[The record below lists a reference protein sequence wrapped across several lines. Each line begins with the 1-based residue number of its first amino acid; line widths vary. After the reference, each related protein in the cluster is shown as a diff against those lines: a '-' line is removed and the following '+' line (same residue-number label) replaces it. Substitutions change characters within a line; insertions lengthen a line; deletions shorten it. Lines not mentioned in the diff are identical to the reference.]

1 MSRKLN
7 GPFAAVPIWAIDLIT
22 KKGNPTHSHILM
34 CIIRLTPFD
43 GNPIM
48 TIDDISG
55 ISGLSPSTV
64 KRSIK
69 WLELHKVV
77 TSTILSAN
85 RGKSIIVNYRK
96 PKGGFTSDLAL
107 RKGGVTSDLPTPKGG
122 VTSDL
127 PGGSPVN
134 PPRGCEQGE
143 RVSIDSTLDIVQR
156 KMSNDIFLC
165 GLRPKKQ
172 QGEPMPTFG
181 ADPDNDRPWDE
192 TIALKKTTSEV
203 SQVLDHFELTARR
216 VGGKITPTGERP
228 AFRAQIKRLINA
240 GVKVPDL
247 TKMTEEFFALSRNI
261 ESPAPWR
268 VFCSR
273 EVQTGMMSKM
283 TGVSQNSPI
292 LGWVSDD
299 FQHGSDLPW
308 DEDINQKMQ
317 KIIWRRGMDVAYRYP
332 ELLVGI
338 AEVAFEDISFF
349 DTLIQS
355 ASFLI
360 TNCTTVLDNELAPVR
375 SILTDA
381 GIAIPEDILAR
392 KNLRELAPSLKQAV
406 VNYQLTRR
414 TTT

>member
-1 MSRKLN
+1 MPRKLN
-7 GPFAAVPIWAIDLIT
+7 GPFAAVPIWAIDLIA
-22 KKGNPTHSHILM
+22 KKGNPTHSYILM

-43 GNPIM
+43 GSPVM
-48 TIDDISG
+48 TIDDISDA
-55 ISGLSPSTV
+55 SRLSPSTV

-69 WLELHKVV
+69 WLELHKIV

-85 RGKSIIVNYRK
+85 RGKNITVNYRK

-107 RKGGVTSDLPTPKGG
+107 RKGGVTSDLP
-122 VTSDL
+122 
-127 PGGSPVN
+127 GGSPVN
-134 PPRGCEQGE
+134 PPRGCEQGQ

-165 GLRPKKQ
+165 GLRPTKQ
-172 QGEPMPTFG
+172 QGEPMPTLG
-181 ADPDNDRPWDE
+181 ADPDNDQPWDE
-192 TIALKKTTSEV
+192 TIALKKTTSEI
-203 SQVLDHFELTARR
+203 SQVINHFELTARR
-216 VGGKITPTGERP
+216 VGGKTTSVGERP
-228 AFRAQIKRLINA
+228 VFRAQVKRLINA
-240 GVKVPDL
+240 GVKVSDL
-247 TKMTEEFFALSRNI
+247 TKMTEEFFALSRNV
-261 ESPAPWR
+261 ESPSPWR

-299 FQHGSDLPW
+299 FEHGDDLPW
-308 DEDINQKMQ
+308 NDDINQKMQ

-332 ELLVGI
+332 EFLVSI
-338 AEVAFEDISFF
+338 AEVAFEDMPMF

-355 ASFLI
+355 ASFLL
-360 TNCTTVLDNELAPVR
+360 TNCTTMLDSDLTPVR
-375 SILTDA
+375 NIFVDA
-381 GIAIPEDILAR
+381 GIAIPADILAR

-406 VNYQLTRR
+406 INYQLTKG

>member
-55 ISGLSPSTV
+55 ISGMSPSTV

-96 PKGGFTSDLAL
+96 PK
-107 RKGGVTSDLPTPKGG
+107 RGVTSDLPLNKGG
-122 VTSDL
+122 VISDL

-134 PPRGCEQGE
+134 PPRGCEQGQ

-192 TIALKKTTSEV
+192 TIALKKTTSEI

-216 VGGKITPTGERP
+216 VGGKTTPVGERP

-240 GVKVPDL
+240 GVKVSDL
-247 TKMTEEFFALSRNI
+247 TKMTEEFFTLSRNM
-261 ESPAPWR
+261 ESASPWKT
-268 VFCSR
+268 FCSR
-273 EVQTGMMSKM
+273 EVQISMMSKM
-283 TGVSQNSPI
+283 TGVSQKSPI

-299 FQHGSDLPW
+299 FEHGEDLPW
-308 DEDINQKMQ
+308 GDGVNQKMQ

-332 ELLVGI
+332 ELLVNI
-338 AEVAFEDISFF
+338 AEVSFDDMPMF

-355 ASFLI
+355 ASFLL
-360 TNCTTVLDNELAPVR
+360 TNCTTMLDNDLEPVR
-375 SILTDA
+375 NILVDA
-381 GIAIPEDILAR
+381 GVEIPADVIAR

-406 VNYQLTRR
+406 VNYQLTKG
-414 TTT
+414 TTK

>member
-1 MSRKLN
+1 MPRKLN
-7 GPFAAVPIWAIDLIT
+7 GPFAAVPIWAIDLIA
-22 KKGNPTHSHILM
+22 KKGNPTHSYILM

-43 GNPIM
+43 GSPVM
-48 TIDDISG
+48 TIDDISDA
-55 ISGLSPSTV
+55 SRLSPSTV

-69 WLELHKVV
+69 WLELHKIV

-85 RGKSIIVNYRK
+85 RGKHIIVNYRK

-107 RKGGVTSDLPTPKGG
+107 RKGGVTSDLP
-122 VTSDL
+122 
-127 PGGSPVN
+127 GGSPVN
-134 PPRGCEQGE
+134 PPRGCEQGQ

-165 GLRPKKQ
+165 GLRPTKQ
-172 QGEPMPTFG
+172 QGESMPTLG
-181 ADPDNDRPWDE
+181 ADPDNDQPWDE
-192 TIALKKTTSEV
+192 TIALKKTTSEI
-203 SQVLDHFELTARR
+203 SQVINHFELTARR
-216 VGGKITPTGERP
+216 VGGKTTSVGERP
-228 AFRAQIKRLINA
+228 VFRAQVKRLINA
-240 GVKVPDL
+240 GVKVSDL
-247 TKMTEEFFALSRNI
+247 TKMTEEFFALSRNV
-261 ESPAPWR
+261 ESPSPWR

-299 FQHGSDLPW
+299 FEHGDDLPW
-308 DEDINQKMQ
+308 NDDINQKMQ

-332 ELLVGI
+332 EFLVSI
-338 AEVAFEDISFF
+338 AEVAFEDMPMF

-355 ASFLI
+355 ASFLL
-360 TNCTTVLDNELAPVR
+360 TNCTTMLDSDLTPVR
-375 SILTDA
+375 NIFVDA
-381 GIAIPEDILAR
+381 GIAIPADILAR

-406 VNYQLTRR
+406 INYQLTKG

>member
-1 MSRKLN
+1 MPRKLN
-7 GPFAAVPIWAIDLIT
+7 GPFAAVPIWAIDLIA
-22 KKGNPTHSHILM
+22 KKGNPTHSYILM

-43 GNPIM
+43 GSPVM
-48 TIDDISG
+48 TIDDISDA
-55 ISGLSPSTV
+55 SRLSPSTV

-69 WLELHKVV
+69 WLELHKIV

-96 PKGGFTSDLAL
+96 PKGGFISDLAL
-107 RKGGVTSDLPTPKGG
+107 RKGG

-134 PPRGCEQGE
+134 PPRGCEQE
-143 RVSIDSTLDIVQR
+143 QRVSIDSTLDIVQR

-165 GLRPKKQ
+165 GLRPTKQ
-172 QGEPMPTFG
+172 QGEPMPTLG
-181 ADPDNDRPWDE
+181 ADPDNDQPWDE
-192 TIALKKTTSEV
+192 TIALKKTTSEI
-203 SQVLDHFELTARR
+203 SQVINHFELTARR
-216 VGGKITPTGERP
+216 VGGKTTSVGERP
-228 AFRAQIKRLINA
+228 VFRAQVKRLINA
-240 GVKVPDL
+240 GVKVSDL
-247 TKMTEEFFALSRNI
+247 TKMTEEFFALSRNV
-261 ESPAPWR
+261 ESPSPWR

-273 EVQTGMMSKM
+273 EVQIGMMSKM

-299 FQHGSDLPW
+299 FAHGDDLPW
-308 DEDINQKMQ
+308 NDDINQKMQ

-332 ELLVGI
+332 EFLVSI
-338 AEVAFEDISFF
+338 AEVAFEDMPMF

-355 ASFLI
+355 ASFLL
-360 TNCTTVLDNELAPVR
+360 TNCTTMLDSDLTPVR
-375 SILTDA
+375 NIFVDA
-381 GIAIPEDILAR
+381 GVAIPADILAR

-406 VNYQLTRR
+406 INYQLTKG